1 MRPEQL
7 HQVINTP
14 GPFASVYLDAS
25 HETFDAPRRNELR
38 WQAARAELAAQGA
51 DDDTVAAVATVLSE
65 RPVVGRAGRAVVAAH
80 GAVLVDE
87 VLPLPPPADV
97 ARFSDLPYL
106 LPLLAMS
113 PTPAPYVIVVADKI
127 GARLHVVDRTGVE
140 VADTTV
146 RGADTHVTG
155 GGRGAQGGAESRSEE
170 TLRQNA
176 KEIAEK
182 TVTLAEQVS
191 AALVVLAGEVQARAA
206 VRAALP
212 AHVERL
218 VTELDVDAN
227 GIKENPELLADGV
240 ARMLAQD
247 QAAEEVD
254 AVDRLHIG
262 AAHGTSREGMAGVLD
277 ALRSG
282 QVDTLLVTDPLL
294 GDREVWLGADR
305 SQVTMDT
312 STMPEAGDGLVRRRA
327 DEAVPAAAIATSADV
342 LVLTG
347 QTEVTDGV
355 AALLRYA

>member
-1 MRPEQL
+1 
-7 HQVINTP
+7 
-14 GPFASVYLDAS
+14 
-25 HETFDAPRRNELR
+25 
-38 WQAARAELAAQGA
+38 
-51 DDDTVAAVATVLSE
+51 
-65 RPVVGRAGRAVVAAH
+65 
-80 GAVLVDE
+80 
-87 VLPLPPPADV
+87 V

-113 PTPAPYVIVVADKI
+113 PTPVPYLIVVADKV

-146 RGADTHVTG
+146 RGADTHVSG
-155 GGRGAQGGAESRSEE
+155 GGRGAQGGVESRTEE

-176 KEIAEK
+176 KEIAAQ
-182 TVTLAEQVS
+182 TTTSAQDVS
-191 AALVVLAGEVQARAA
+191 AELVVLAGEVQARAA

-218 VTELDVDAN
+218 VTDLDVDAN

-240 ARMLAQD
+240 ARMLAQE

-254 AVDRLHIG
+254 AIEQLRVG
-262 AAHGTSREGMAGVLD
+262 AAHGMSREGLPGVLD
-277 ALRSG
+277 ALRTG
-282 QVDTLLVTDPLL
+282 QVGTLLVTDPLL

-305 SQVTMDT
+305 SQVTTDR
-312 STMPEAGDGLVRRRA
+312 STVPEAGDDLVRRRA
-327 DEAVPAAAIATSADV
+327 DEAVPAAAIATSAEV

-347 QTEVTDGV
+347 QTEVADGI